1 MSVYTHLSQTEVEH
15 FISKYSLG
23 KLVHYEGIAAGVE
36 NTNYFVDL
44 KCNDN
49 TTRYVLTIF
58 EYLPHDVMPF
68 FVSLT
73 DLLADKALPVPKSL
87 KDASNQALHDLHGKP
102 SLLQVCL
109 AGKHS
114 PIPNHEQCHAIGEM
128 LGKIHQAAT
137 DCPLK
142 QENQRGIAWLATQV
156 ERLTPLVSSD
166 NAELLNKQLKRF
178 QQFFD
183 SVNIPQGIIHG
194 DLFHDNALFTG
205 DRITGIID
213 FYNACYDYWL
223 YDIAVTV
230 NDWCRQDSL
239 VLDEVKTNALL
250 KAYHDVR
257 PFTKEERT
265 AWPVILQFAA
275 FRFWVSRLI
284 TFAHPEEN
292 SSHST
297 ADNPVVNSKNP
308 DEMRDLMLSHYDNAH
323 LLVLPN

>member
-1 MSVYTHLSQTEVEH
+1 MSVYTHLSQAEVEH

-23 KLVHYEGIAAGVE
+23 ELVHYEGIAAGVE

-44 KCNDN
+44 KSNEN
-49 TTRYVLTIF
+49 ITRYVLTIF
-58 EYLPHDVMPF
+58 EYLPHNVMPF

-73 DLLADKALPVPKSL
+73 DLLADKNLPIPKSL
-87 KDASNQALHDLHGKP
+87 RDASDQALHDLHGKP

-114 PIPNHEQCHAIGEM
+114 PIPTNEQCHAIGEM
-128 LGKIHQAAT
+128 LGKIHQAVAGSS
-137 DCPLK
+137 LK
-142 QENQRGIAWLATQV
+142 QENQRGMAWIVTQV
-156 ERLTPLVSSD
+156 ERLTPLVSSND
-166 NAELLNKQLKRF
+166 AELLNKQLKRF

-183 SVNIPQGIIHG
+183 TVNIPQGIIHG

-205 DRITGIID
+205 DCITGIID

-239 VLDEVKTNALL
+239 VLDEVRTSTLL

-257 PFTKEERT
+257 PFTDEERL

-284 TFAHPEEN
+284 TFAHPEED
-292 SSHST
+292 SSHGM